1 MATLTMK
8 YLQEQIEK
16 LSGRLDA
23 LEEKRERKKIR
34 AGIGDTFEL
43 AGAKWK
49 VLDILEKGYLCLADK
64 LENEM
69 QFDMENNNWVT
80 SRLREYLNT
89 EYIEK
94 IEAEIGEDNIIP
106 FKRDLI
112 SLDGQTE
119 YGECEDK
126 VSLLTVDEYRK
137 YRNLVPNTEDY
148 WWWLISPW
156 STSCNGWEYG
166 VTVVAPSGY
175 FRINGCDDGY
185 GVRPFCIFSSAIFES
200 EEE

>member
-1 MATLTMK
+1 MSTLTMR

-23 LEEKRERKKIR
+23 LEEKREHKKIR

-43 AGAKWK
+43 AGIRWK
-49 VLDILEKGYLCLADK
+49 VLDISGKGYLCLADE

-69 QFDMENNNWVT
+69 QFDTGNNNWIT

-94 IEAEIGEDNIIP
+94 IAAEIGEDNIIP

-156 STSCNGWEYG
+156 STVCNGWEYG
-166 VTVVAPSGY
+166 TAVVAPSGIIY
-175 FRINGCDDGY
+175 YDICCSFG
-185 GVRPFCIFSSAIFES
+185 GVRPFCIFSSTIFES

>member
-16 LSGRLDA
+16 LSGRLDD
-23 LEEKRERKKIR
+23 LEDKCKNKKIR
-34 AGIGDTFEL
+34 ADIGDTFEL

-49 VLDILEKGYLCLADK
+49 VLDISEKGYLCLADK

-69 QFDMENNNWVT
+69 QFDTENNNWVT

-94 IEAEIGEDNIIP
+94 IAAEIGEDNIIP

-148 WWWLISPW
+148 WWWFISPW
-156 STSCNGWEYG
+156 STVCNGWEYG
-166 VTVVAPSGY
+166 TTVVAPSGNVNC
-175 FRINGCDDGY
+175 INCISSG
-185 GVRPFCIFSSAIFES
+185 GVRPFCIFSSTIFES